1 MTDTAGTTGQPADAE
16 PIMLRWVFGRDD
28 ARVDVYRSSAMSATQ
43 IDVSAGGEMR
53 AFRFLDRQS
62 VVAFHAGIEHA
73 LLQTGWHLMTFEP
86 ERRGG
91 SDRRTLQR
99 GIERRGFP
107 ALVWSR

>member
-1 MTDTAGTTGQPADAE
+1 MTDTIETTGADMD
-16 PIMLRWVFGRDD
+16 PLMLRWVFGRDD
-28 ARVDVYRSSAMSATQ
+28 ARIEVCRSSAPTSTQ
-43 IDVSAGGEMR
+43 IDVAIGG
-53 AFRFLDRQS
+53 ANGLFRFLDRQS

-73 LLQTGWHLMTFEP
+73 LLQTGWQLLKFEP
-86 ERRGG
+86 ERRAG